1 MLEMYAMERYSIA
14 EARDKFTKLVRRVEE
29 KAPVEITRRGK
40 TVAVLMSVEEYQRL
54 QARQRG
60 FWEAYEAFR
69 DAVDLEALGVGKE
82 DFDGLRDRSP
92 GREVAL

>member
-1 MLEMYAMERYSIA
+1 
-14 EARDKFTKLVRRVEE
+14 
-29 KAPVEITRRGK
+29 
-40 TVAVLMSVEEYQRL
+40 L